1 MDPSLQKEIDQI
13 IVEILPDLIA
23 FRRETH
29 RHPEL
34 GFQEYATSERA
45 KALLEKHGLRPTYV
59 LERTGL
65 QCLIRGKKKGDSI
78 LLRGDMDCLPLQEEP
93 GLPYCSEYP
102 GRMHA
107 CGHDLNTTYAIG
119 CAIVLNRLRSELGGT
134 VKVLL
139 QPAEEGGGGAKC
151 CIEKGVLDDIR
162 PKYGFCLHT
171 HPEHLLGHVGIR
183 NGNATAS
190 ADTLT
195 IRVKGKGG
203 HAAYPHRTVDPV
215 VISAHLI
222 LALQTF
228 VARYHNPLNPLV
240 ISMCTVQA
248 GTTTNVTPDEVIM
261 RGTVRSFDRDLRA
274 KLPEQLSNLCRST
287 AEAFGGECE
296 MEFGMG
302 YPSIVVPPELF
313 EEGYHALVS
322 ALGEEHVDKTQL
334 PTMGA
339 EDFGFFAEYFPCA
352 QIRIGTQYDEP
363 RSALPLHNPKILFSE
378 ESIPW
383 GIRAGC
389 ALAFG
394 LC

>member
-1 MDPSLQKEIDQI
+1 MSVSLQDKIDAI
-13 IVEILPDLIA
+13 IEEILPDLIV

-34 GFQEYATSERA
+34 AFQEYATTERA
-45 KALLEKHGLRPTYV
+45 KALLERHGLHPAYM
-59 LERTGL
+59 LEQTGL
-65 QCLIRGKKKGDSI
+65 QCVIHGASEGDAI

-93 GLPYCSEYP
+93 GLPYCSECP

-119 CAIVLNRLRSELGGT
+119 CAIVLHRLRAHLKGT

-139 QPAEEGGGGAKC
+139 QPAEEGGGGAKH
-151 CIEKGVLDDIR
+151 CIESGVLDDIW
-162 PKYGFCLHT
+162 PKYGFCLHA
-171 HPEHLLGHVGIR
+171 HPEHLLGHIGIR
-183 NGNATAS
+183 NGNATAA

-195 IRVKGKGG
+195 IQVTGKGG
-203 HAAYPHRTVDPV
+203 HAAYPHRTIDPV

-228 VARYHNPLNPLV
+228 VARYHNPSSPLV
-240 ISMCTVQA
+240 ISLCTMQA
-248 GTTTNVTPDEVIM
+248 GTATNVTPDSAILK
-261 RGTVRSFDRDLRA
+261 GTVRSFDHEMRA
-274 KLPEQLSNLCRST
+274 KLPEQLTHLCRST
-287 AEAFGGECE
+287 ATAFGGDCTVEY
-296 MEFGMG
+296 GMG
-302 YPSIVVPPELF
+302 YPSIVVPPQLF
-313 EEGYHALVS
+313 ENGYHALS
-322 ALGEEHVDKTQL
+322 NALGTEHVDKTEL

-339 EDFGFFAEYFPCA
+339 EDFGYFAERFPCA
-352 QIRIGTQYDEP
+352 QIRIGTQFDEP